1 VMAVEPRKTFSG
13 RRRKARGLVP
23 LVEGTGR
30 VVRPPK
36 QETVADVVS
45 IVLAQPHRRGFD
57 DARSKWHLESA
68 VGRMIEA
75 HPEWWA
81 KERKFRSPTVA
92 TLADKGRPPK
102 ASLLEAAKRYSED
115 WSRYRAAVTNTR
127 RPLAVTDGGTRIDDP
142 ERELKERR
150 DAERAWAD
158 VNRALRY
165 QGEIYER
172 ACHFTIC
179 DHQPEDWT
187 QPIWLVVSMPIALRV
202 LIQHYGLEAS

>member
-1 VMAVEPRKTFSG
+1 MMALRKSFSG
-13 RRRKARGLVP
+13 RRRKAKGLVP

-45 IVLAQPHRRGFD
+45 IVLAQPHRRGFE

-68 VGRMIEA
+68 VGRLIEA
-75 HPEWWA
+75 HPEWWG
-81 KERKFRSPTVA
+81 KFC
-92 TLADKGRPPK
+92 PPK
-102 ASLLEAAKRYSED
+102 ASFLEAAKRYSED
-115 WSRYRAAVTNTR
+115 WNRYRSAVTNTR